1 MAHFAELDE
10 NNTVKRVVVVNN
22 AELLDDE
29 GNEVEMK
36 GRQFCADLFGG
47 GVWLQTSYNQNK
59 RGGFAA
65 EGWMYDEVADVFYAP
80 SPYPSWVL
88 QPNHEWVAP
97 VERPVDRPGF
107 DWRWNETLKNWVEV
121 ELRPSAE

>member
-1 MAHFAELDE
+1 MAHFAELNE
-10 NNTVKRVVVVNN
+10 NNVVKQVVVVNN

-36 GRQFCADLFGG
+36 GRQFCFDLFGEG
-47 GVWLQTSYNQNK
+47 NWLQTSYNQNK

-65 EGWMYDEVADVFYAP
+65 KGWIYDEVADVFYAP
-80 SPYPSWVL
+80 APFPSWVL
-88 QPNHEWVAP
+88 QSDYTWAAP
-97 VERPVDRPGF
+97 VERPVDRPGH

-121 ELRPSAE
+121 ELRPAE